1 MLQVARAHWGALA
14 PGPELALGMFPA
26 AARACCSRGL
36 RVVGAKADVVAEVGR
51 VVFEAGAGGR
61 GAPRPLWAA
70 NHLTCWGKR
79 GMQKYSGGKS

>member
-1 MLQVARAHWGALA
+1 MLQVAQAHWGALA

-36 RVVGAKADVVAEVGR
+36 SVGGADADVVAEVGR
-51 VVFEAGAGGR
+51 VVFDAGAGGR

-79 GMQKYSGGKS
+79 GMKKYNGGKS

>member
-1 MLQVARAHWGALA
+1 MKLYVPARLWIA
-14 PGPELALGMFPA
+14 PTHD
-26 AARACCSRGL
+26 
-36 RVVGAKADVVAEVGR
+36 DVVAEVGR

-79 GMQKYSGGKS
+79 GMKKYNGGKS